1 LANFGK
7 AKTSNSKSR
16 AATTTPISKHTAI
29 PQPRPHWVVKEGSG
43 TNDFKLQSI
52 PAAFEAVWLLFTFS
66 FLFFFFFFLT

>member
-52 PAAFEAVWLLFTFS
+52 PRGRVAFIYFFFS
-66 FLFFFFFFLT
+66 FFFLFFLT